1 VLFCYDKFVNETSAR
16 FGGLIESLVFVFLFL
31 AIYWTLGFLIKKLF
45 NKEIRNST
53 GYTICIV
60 GGFLAKRFLI
70 TILQ

>member
-1 VLFCYDKFVNETSAR
+1 VNETSAR

-31 AIYWTLGFLIKKLF
+31 AIYWILGFLIKKLF

>member
-1 VLFCYDKFVNETSAR
+1 MNETSAR
-16 FGGLIESLVFVFLFL
+16 FGSLLESAIFVVVFV

>member
-1 VLFCYDKFVNETSAR
+1 VNETSAR
-16 FGGLIESLVFVFLFL
+16 FGGLIESLIFVFLFL